1 MIPFLKIKKR
11 NKIANYYIVLLKKK
25 SHKKWTKKS
34 YLISERILNKV
45 LSLPISGFQSLDYV
59 EKIVEAG
66 NSYE

>member
-25 SHKKWTKKS
+25 SYKEWTKKS

-45 LSLPISGFQSLDYV
+45 LSLRISGFQSLDYV